1 MANSLNTAMAAVD
14 QERAVKLARNLVDI
28 PSNTGEEIEC
38 AEFLV
43 SHMKKIGLEARL
55 QKITD
60 TRANAIGMIRGTGE
74 GPALMFNGHLDTG
87 RSGSEEE
94 DYAALGGPIA
104 PGYKPKSYMKNG
116 FVFGLGANNMKG
128 GVAAA
133 VTALDALSQ
142 TGVKLKGDVII
153 AGVAGESEKSPVEGA
168 IRSYRGAHYEGGGF
182 GTRHLMTRG
191 PVPDYAVVCEPSG
204 CYVINAQAG
213 YFFVKITV
221 KGRAEFTA
229 RRGPDYRGINSIEK
243 AYAIVKRLQ
252 EWDLY
257 YAEKNR
263 YDSGMGIIEPHVN
276 IGAIEGGW
284 PFKPSYASAICNL
297 YLDLRVTP
305 AMNPREA
312 IDELATELNKLTVQD
327 PQLKYEMEVFG
338 SNVPGTSTPS
348 DHHLVQTCLNA
359 QELVLGKRQ
368 GQFPLGQGTAYND
381 TNIFRR
387 HGIPA
392 VKCGPSGGKLP
403 AGAEE
408 LQNEGERLSVEDL
421 LSATKMYVAIAL
433 SICSKTR
440 KEIKSLTGR
449 AWGT

>member
-1 MANSLNTAMAAVD
+1 MQDQINTAMSQMN
-14 QERAVKLARNLVDI
+14 QEGAVKLARSLVDI
-28 PSNTGEEIEC
+28 PSNTGDEREC

-43 SHMKKIGLEARL
+43 SYMKKIGLEAKL
-55 QKITD
+55 QEITE
-60 TRANAIGMIRGTGE
+60 TRANAIGIIRGTGE

-116 FVFGLGANNMKG
+116 FIFGLGANNMKG

-133 VTALDALSQ
+133 VTALDALLQS
-142 TGVKLKGDVII
+142 GVKLKGDVII

-168 IRSYRGAHYEGGGF
+168 IRSYRGRHYEGGGF

-191 PVPDYAVVCEPSG
+191 PVPDYAVVCEPSS

-221 KGRAEFTA
+221 KGKAEYTA
-229 RRGPDYRGINSIEK
+229 RRGPEYRGINAIEK
-243 AYAIVKRLQ
+243 AYAIVNRLQ
-252 EWDLY
+252 EWDLK

-284 PFKPSYASAICNL
+284 PFKPSYASAVCNL

-312 IDELATELNKLTVQD
+312 IDELATELKRLADHD
-327 PQLKYEMEVFG
+327 PQLKYDIEVFG
-338 SNVPGTSTPS
+338 SNVPATFTPP
-348 DHHLVQTCLNA
+348 DDYLVQTCLRA
-359 QELVLGKRQ
+359 QELVLGKKQ
-368 GQFPLGQGTAYND
+368 QKFPLGQGTATND
-381 TNIFRR
+381 SNVFRW

-392 VKCGPSGGKLP
+392 VKCGPAGGKLP
-403 AGAEE
+403 PGAEE

-421 LSATKMYVAIAL
+421 VAAAKMYVAIAL
-433 SICSKTR
+433 NICTKTR
-440 KEIKSLTGR
+440 MEIKSIPG
-449 AWGT
+449 A